1 MPQNTDPF
9 YFGLGLGALGMLT
22 VVLLA
27 FSVFCVLQGR
37 RLVGFVLK
45 FVSFNG
51 SRANGEI
58 TLGGRF
64 TEPVLNGAGKP
75 GWLASLASAAP
86 DLQDGVQRDQA
97 REREQAS

>member
-1 MPQNTDPF
+1 MPENTDP
-9 YFGLGLGALGMLT
+9 YFAAALGALCMLT
-22 VVLLA
+22 LVLLV
-27 FSVFCVLQGR
+27 FSVFCVVQGR
-37 RLVGFVLK
+37 RIWGFVLK

-75 GWLASLASAAP
+75 GWLASLASGAS
-86 DLQDGVQRDQA
+86 DLQADMKADGEPKGQT
-97 REREQAS
+97 S